1 MEQLFNQLLRPKLRN
16 FILDLYKDV
25 SYILDEDTYATAEY
39 QDIVRKRFIKS
50 WEILIDGY
58 KVFTANHFQGIY
70 LISYISVQELFTEAN
85 YSMFFSL
92 ALDTLIRPWEKFV
105 LAMKYSEVSRN
116 NILYLLF

>member
-58 KVFTANHFQGIY
+58 KVFTANHLQEYISY
-70 LISYISVQELFTEAN
+70 LIFLFRNCSPRQIIAC
-85 YSMFFSL
+85 SL
-92 ALDTLIRPWEKFV
+92 VSPLI
-105 LAMKYSEVSRN
+105 L
-116 NILYLLF
+116 LYVHGRSLF